1 MASSSFPMFVFV
13 VALWRNEAL
22 VNVDGLASWTV
33 LSIRRA
39 VAGRMVQVLRM
50 PERDLYSLFIIST
63 ISHVA
68 EDVFENQFDLF
79 IITQQLFMFLSFQFY
94 Y

>member
-1 MASSSFPMFVFV
+1 
-13 VALWRNEAL
+13 
-22 VNVDGLASWTV
+22 
-33 LSIRRA
+33 
-39 VAGRMVQVLRM
+39 MVQVLRM

-68 EDVFENQFDLF
+68 EDVFNNQFDLF
-79 IITQQLFMFLSFQFY
+79 IITKQLFMFLSFQFY